1 MPYKHITPIQ
11 RNEIAVLKRNSILQK
26 DIAKTIGVTPSAI
39 SQEIKRNKDPDNDYD
54 AKEAQYKTEQKRII
68 ANQRFK
74 KINN

>member
-39 SQEIKRNKDPDNDYD
+39 SQEIKRNKDTDNDYD
-54 AKEAQYKTEQKRII
+54 AKEAQG
-68 ANQRFK
+68 K
-74 KINN
+74 KI